1 MTSCQGAGQGSDTK
15 GAGRG
20 GASAGLSLPRGAGQ
34 GSSTLGKSRAYGA
47 RGAGREVEGEEEKVP
62 RPGVGKGERIPS
74 R

>member
-20 GASAGLSLPRGAGQ
+20 GPRQDSLCQGGAGQ
-34 GSSTLGKSRAYGA
+34 GSSTLGKSRAYG
-47 RGAGREVEGEEEKVP
+47 GGWGGREVEGEEEKVP
-62 RPGVGKGERIPS
+62 LPGVGKGERIPS